1 MDRNLYEVLGVKKDA
16 DAKTIKSAYRK
27 LAKKYHP
34 DTNPDNKEAERKFK
48 EVSEAYEILSDEKK
62 RKLYDKFGKAAFD
75 GSMGPDPEKA
85 YQQGAWNSSNGGG
98 AWKENGQYSN
108 GTYQYYQGD
117 PDDILKDIF
126 GDGFGFGG
134 FGFDKGS
141 FGKKNAGRRKSH
153 IFDGDFYE
161 EPKAADYTSEIDITF
176 KEAALGCEKV
186 LNFNNADVGSLSVKI
201 PAGINE
207 GQSIRLKGKGQKG
220 ANGTN
225 GDLMLK
231 VHILDDKNYS
241 RVGND
246 VYITQSI
253 PFKTAALGGE
263 ATFDTLYGP
272 VKCSIPAGT
281 QAGAKIRLK
290 KKGIVSLK
298 NKGICGD
305 EYVIIQIKVPKNL
318 TPEQKE
324 LIRQLPA

>member
-1 MDRNLYEVLGVKKDA
+1 MDRNLYDVLGVKKDA

-48 EVSEAYEILSDEKK
+48 EISEAYEILSDEKK

-85 YQQGAWNSSNGGG
+85 YQQGAWNNSSGNGNWNG
-98 AWKENGQYSN
+98 NGQYSN
-108 GTYQYYQGD
+108 GTYHYYQGD
-117 PDDILKDIF
+117 PDDILKNIF
-126 GDGFGFGG
+126 GGGFGFDGFGFGKEP
-134 FGFDKGS
+134 FGRKTS
-141 FGKKNAGRRKSH
+141 SRRKGRT
-153 IFDGDFYE
+153 FDEGFYE

-186 LNFNNADVGSLSVKI
+186 LNFNNAEVGSLSVKI

-220 ANGTN
+220 ANGIN

-231 VHILDDKNYS
+231 VHILDDRNYS
-241 RVGND
+241 RKGND
-246 VYITQSI
+246 VYITQNI

-263 ATFDTLYGP
+263 ATFETLYGP
-272 VKCSIPAGT
+272 VKCNVPAGT

-298 NKGICGD
+298 NKANYGD
-305 EYVIIQIKVPKNL
+305 EYVIIQIKVPRNL

-324 LIRQLPA
+324 IIRQLPA